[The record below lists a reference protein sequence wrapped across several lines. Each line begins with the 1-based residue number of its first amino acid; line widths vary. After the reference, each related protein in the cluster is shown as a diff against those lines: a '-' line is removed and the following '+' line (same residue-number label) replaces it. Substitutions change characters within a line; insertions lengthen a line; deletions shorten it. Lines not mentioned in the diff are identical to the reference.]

1 MYMWNLAV
9 YKDLNIVTCISH
21 VSAVIEYDYRS
32 VVLASIRSVVLA
44 SIRFA
49 VVRVV
54 LTYIYWFSVP

>member
-32 VVLASIRSVVLA
+32 VVLASIR
-44 SIRFA
+44 FA